1 LLDRQIDFALVSSP
15 VRDRRV
21 VTKRLFDDEWVVI
34 LAPTHPLASRPRF
47 ELEDFASETFLHFG
61 PRDESTVYT
70 EWLAPRGISPA
81 HFMEIQLTEAII
93 EMVKAGLGVSVLAW
107 WAAEPHVR
115 VGTLRALPLTKT
127 GFRKEWSA
135 ATLKDLER
143 IANVR
148 EFIELLAGR
157 ESFVMPR
164 TGAGGRVGLEQSR
177 VRNPNERMKS
187 RRREARRR

>member
-1 LLDRQIDFALVSSP
+1 
-15 VRDRRV
+15 
-21 VTKRLFDDEWVVI
+21 
-34 LAPTHPLASRPRF
+34 
-47 ELEDFASETFLHFG
+47 
-61 PRDESTVYT
+61 
-70 EWLAPRGISPA
+70 
-81 HFMEIQLTEAII
+81 MEIQLTEAII

-143 IANVR
+143 IAYVR

-164 TGAGGRVGLEQSR
+164 MGAGGRVGLEQSR